1 MQPTKIYNNSH
12 MSMSVYLLFESDLLP
27 RRLRR
32 FYGKCCYRLID
43 VVDFLPH
50 VFGQVVDRFKI
61 VFIVSFEQFECIW
74 HMSSSTT
81 FV

>member
-1 MQPTKIYNNSH
+1 